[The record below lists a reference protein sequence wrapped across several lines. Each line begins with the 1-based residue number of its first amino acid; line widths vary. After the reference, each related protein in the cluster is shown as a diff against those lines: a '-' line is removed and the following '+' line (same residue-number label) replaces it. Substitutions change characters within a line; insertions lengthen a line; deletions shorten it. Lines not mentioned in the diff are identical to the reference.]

1 MPPTQSSAS
10 QPKPERISD
19 WEFSPD
25 DRLFFDTNI
34 WILLLGIQGSPS
46 DTDVQV
52 YSSAYKR
59 ILKAKSVILTDAL
72 VLAEFANATLHLRYE
87 LEMQFPGDAPQFSS
101 YKNFRESE
109 FFADHA
115 WAVGEYL
122 SEIRA
127 QTQILSVEP
136 PDDWATLSASF
147 QTGARDFNDEMIAL
161 QCRRQNAI
169 LVTNDRD
176 FKGAGIRI
184 LSHNSK
190 YFRR

>member
-1 MPPTQSSAS
+1 MLPTRSSAS
-10 QPKPERISD
+10 QPRPERISD

-34 WILLLGIQGSPS
+34 WMLLLGVQGSPS
-46 DTDVQV
+46 DTKVQV
-52 YSSAYKR
+52 YSSAYKQ
-59 ILKAKSVILTDAL
+59 ILKAKSVILTDSL
-72 VLAEFANATLHLRYE
+72 VLAEFANAAMRVRHELAIRFSGAPTLLKDY
-87 LEMQFPGDAPQFSS
+87 
-101 YKNFRESE
+101 RES
-109 FFADHA
+109 DLYPDDA

-122 SEIRA
+122 SQIRA
-127 QTQILSVEP
+127 QTQVLSVEP
-136 PDDWATLSASF
+136 PDDWATLNASF
-147 QTGARDFNDEMIAL
+147 QTGARDFNDEMIVL

-184 LSHNSK
+184 LSHNSS